1 MQPVLINFLY
11 KNKDKRK
18 DSTNNNVKN
27 NNLDDKHK
35 VTKSSNKYI
44 KKELDYNPFF
54 FSF

>member
-18 DSTNNNVKN
+18 DSLNNSVKN

-35 VTKSSNKYI
+35 ITKNSNKYI

-54 FSF
+54 LSF

>member
-18 DSTNNNVKN
+18 DSTNNSVKN

-35 VTKSSNKYI
+35 LTKSSNKYI

-54 FSF
+54 LSF